1 MIRRTA
7 SSGDPPTRA
16 SAVARDESAPFR
28 PGAFRATGCRQMLAG
43 VVTRYVTCYTSDV
56 AILTFRHKGLE
67 RFFLRGTTAGIQAK
81 HASRMRLILGRLHV
95 AVEARDMALPGL
107 DLHPLKGVRWG
118 SWAVRVSG
126 NWRVTFTMSGSDV
139 EDVDYE
145 DYH

>member
-1 MIRRTA
+1 
-7 SSGDPPTRA
+7 
-16 SAVARDESAPFR
+16 
-28 PGAFRATGCRQMLAG
+28 MLAG
-43 VVTRYVTCYTSDV
+43 IVTRYVTCYTADV

-67 RFFLRGTTAGIQAK
+67 RFFLRGTMAGIQAQ
-81 HASRMRLILGRLHV
+81 HASRLRLILGRLHV

-107 DLHPLKGVRWG
+107 DLHPLKGDRKG

-139 EDVDYE
+139 EDVDHE